1 MERLSQKHDPNLL
14 IGFGTSDDAGVY
26 RLTDDIAIVTTV
38 DFITPPVDDPFL
50 YGQIAAANAI
60 GDVYAMGG
68 RPVTCLNLAGFPVKK
83 LGLDIL
89 HKIVAGAL
97 DKITEADAVLAGG
110 HTVEDDEPKFGL
122 AVTGTVHPDKI
133 WANSGARP
141 GDMLILTK
149 PLGTGV
155 LFNANLKGRVTE
167 KAMAECTKVASWLN
181 KKPAGIMADFDI
193 HAVTDITG
201 FGLAGHALEMAEASK
216 ATLEIDLDS
225 LPVLPEALDMYK
237 NGVTTGMNRSN
248 QLMVEAKTGFEKEP
262 PSWHKE
268 ILYDPQTSGGLLIA
282 VPENAGKNLLE
293 AFKENGLSWF
303 SKIGKVSPLKDSA
316 YLIFK

>member
-193 HAVTDITG
+193 HAVTDKTG
-201 FGLAGHALEMAEASK
+201 FGLA
-216 ATLEIDLDS
+216 
-225 LPVLPEALDMYK
+225 
-237 NGVTTGMNRSN
+237 
-248 QLMVEAKTGFEKEP
+248 
-262 PSWHKE
+262 
-268 ILYDPQTSGGLLIA
+268 
-282 VPENAGKNLLE
+282 
-293 AFKENGLSWF
+293 
-303 SKIGKVSPLKDSA
+303 
-316 YLIFK
+316 